1 MAYLSS
7 LISKKKL
14 DRDKGL
20 DIIKEI
26 LRDRRDEDISMLE
39 VNVLGLLAPENDW
52 ESIHG
57 GLCAS
62 ALMIQGGV
70 SSDNF
75 CTEVQVVLPGMLD
88 HTEARVRLSTGKK
101 HS

>member
-7 LISKKKL
+7 LSSKKKL
-14 DRDKGL
+14 DRDRGL
-20 DIIKEI
+20 EIIKEV
-26 LRDRRDEDISMLE
+26 LRDCRDEDISKLE
-39 VNVLGLLAPENDW
+39 VNVLGLLAPVNDW
-52 ESIHG
+52 ESIQG

-70 SSDNF
+70 SSDQF
-75 CTEVQVVLPGMLD
+75 CTEVQVILPEMLD
-88 HTEARVRLSTGKK
+88 HTEPRVRLSTGKQ